1 MRILLAVLLSAVA
14 FASFGQSTERPRPPG
29 TVPLDEPPPPPP
41 LTQDQL
47 KETQP
52 EVTRRVD
59 AEGQTI
65 EEYRVKGKLYMQKVT
80 PKHGHPYVLMDHKG
94 DGSFSKFDNSIDGH
108 LAVPQWVLKEF

>member
-14 FASFGQSTERPRPPG
+14 FASAAQSTERPRPPG

-41 LTQDQL
+41 LAQQL
-47 KETQP
+47 AEPDP
-52 EVTRRVD
+52 EVTRRIGD
-59 AEGQTI
+59 EGQVI

-80 PKHGHPYVLMDHKG
+80 PKHGHAYVLMDHKG
-94 DGSFSKFDNSIDGH
+94 DGSFTKFDNSIDGH